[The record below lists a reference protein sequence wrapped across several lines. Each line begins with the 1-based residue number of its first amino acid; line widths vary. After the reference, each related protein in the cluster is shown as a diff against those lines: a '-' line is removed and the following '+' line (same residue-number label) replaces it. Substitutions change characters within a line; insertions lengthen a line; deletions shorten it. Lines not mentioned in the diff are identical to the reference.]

1 MEFGNEGQRMKR
13 AVFLDRDDTL
23 MVNVPYLGDP
33 GQVEIFPEA
42 AQALFALRRA
52 DFSLFVVSNQS
63 GVGRGLIS
71 KEQVVAVN
79 TELQRQLTGDQIH
92 AFYHSFAT
100 PDDPWATDRKPSPE
114 LLLQAARTHGI
125 DLAKSF
131 FIGDRLSDI
140 ECGINAGCRTVLLTH
155 DKSSRRDS
163 GDPEDAVARAKA
175 HYITSTLTDAANWI
189 LSVSSDFPVPKTH
202 ELL

>member
-1 MEFGNEGQRMKR
+1 MSKR

-33 GQVEIFPEA
+33 TQVEIFPEA
-42 AQALFALRRA
+42 TEALFALRKA
-52 DFSLFVVSNQS
+52 DYLLFVVSNQS
-63 GVGRGLIS
+63 GVGRGLITR
-71 KEQVVAVN
+71 EQVFAVN
-79 TELQRQLTGDQIH
+79 TEMQRQLKGDHIH

-100 PDDPWATDRKPSPE
+100 PDDPWANDRKPSPE
-114 LLLQAARTHGI
+114 LLEQAATAHDI
-125 DLAKSF
+125 DLTASF

-140 ECGINAGCRTVLLTH
+140 ECGLNAGCRTILLTH

-163 GDPEDAVARAKA
+163 GDPDDAIARNKA
-175 HYITSTLTDAANWI
+175 HYITNTLTDAANWI
-189 LSVSSDFPVPKTH
+189 ISVSHIFPVPKTH